1 MPCDPRHEI
10 LFEPVRIGPK
20 TLRNRFYQVPHCTG
34 FGVQK
39 PWSQARHRAVKAQ
52 GGWAAICTEYC
63 TISPDSDETPYV
75 SARMWDEHD
84 VRMLAITAEQAHSLG
99 ALAGIELSHTGVHGE
114 NSESRLPAS
123 APSQIASD
131 FAVGVVPM
139 MLTKRDIR
147 RVQDDWAAAARR
159 SRQAGFDIVYVYGAH
174 TYLPGQFLSPHY
186 NRRTDEYGGSL
197 RNRARFWMET
207 LERVKEAVGD
217 DCAIAC
223 RIAVDRLGA
232 LGNDLDEGLEFVS
245 LADDMVDLW
254 DVNVGSIA
262 EWSLDSGPS
271 RFFSE
276 GWQLQ
281 STGRVREATRKPIV
295 GVGRLTNPDLMAE
308 IVRSGAW
315 DLIGAARPSIAD
327 PFLPEKIRQGRVDE
341 IRECIGCNVCI
352 SKADSRA
359 HLGCTTNPTAGE
371 EHRRGWHP
379 EHVPQ
384 LEQPMHALVVGAGP
398 AGMECAITLARR
410 GARVDL
416 VERAPAA
423 GGSLAWITR
432 LPGFGEWGRVGA
444 YRAVQIARL
453 PNLELTLGR
462 ELDAAAVRD
471 WGADVVVLATGSA
484 WAADGLN
491 GFTREPIPGADA
503 ASPHVLTPEQI
514 LLDGK
519 RPPGER
525 VVVYDADGYFAA
537 PGVAELL
544 AHESHAV
551 TFVTPYETVAPF
563 AAETLEDSLTRE
575 RLHAAGVE
583 LQRSTILTSV
593 EPGLLRVTGEFG
605 DADTIEADAVVLVTQ
620 RRSRDELF
628 HELDGTLPAVYR
640 VGDCVAPRL
649 IAEAVF
655 DGHRMARE
663 IEQPDPAV
671 ARPYLR
677 ERPMMDPPPDERMPE
692 PVFLPERER
701 PRGRPVEML
710 DGGAAAI
717 ARRIDEL
724 ARDQPPLVVAAGR
737 GAGEDLEP
745 FRRLAEFYGARF
757 AVSRPQVEAGRAPR
771 TELVGA
777 SAATVAGG
785 TYLAFGIS
793 GAIPHLVGMAGSARV
808 IAVNTDP
815 DARIFDHAD
824 AGAVADAYEIA
835 RLLCEGPPFG

>member
-1 MPCDPRHEI
+1 
-10 LFEPVRIGPK
+10 
-20 TLRNRFYQVPHCTG
+20 
-34 FGVQK
+34 
-39 PWSQARHRAVKAQ
+39 
-52 GGWAAICTEYC
+52 
-63 TISPDSDETPYV
+63 
-75 SARMWDEHD
+75 
-84 VRMLAITAEQAHSLG
+84 
-99 ALAGIELSHTGVHGE
+99 
-114 NSESRLPAS
+114 
-123 APSQIASD
+123 
-131 FAVGVVPM
+131 
-139 MLTKRDIR
+139 
-147 RVQDDWAAAARR
+147 
-159 SRQAGFDIVYVYGAH
+159 
-174 TYLPGQFLSPHY
+174 
-186 NRRTDEYGGSL
+186 
-197 RNRARFWMET
+197 
-207 LERVKEAVGD
+207 
-217 DCAIAC
+217 
-223 RIAVDRLGA
+223 
-232 LGNDLDEGLEFVS
+232 
-245 LADDMVDLW
+245 
-254 DVNVGSIA
+254 
-262 EWSLDSGPS
+262 
-271 RFFSE
+271 
-276 GWQLQ
+276 
-281 STGRVREATRKPIV
+281 
-295 GVGRLTNPDLMAE
+295 
-308 IVRSGAW
+308 
-315 DLIGAARPSIAD
+315 
-327 PFLPEKIRQGRVDE
+327 
-341 IRECIGCNVCI
+341 
-352 SKADSRA
+352 
-359 HLGCTTNPTAGE
+359 
-371 EHRRGWHP
+371 
-379 EHVPQ
+379 
-384 LEQPMHALVVGAGP
+384 
-398 AGMECAITLARR
+398 MECAITLARR

-745 FRRLAEFYGARF
+745 FRRLAEVYGARF